1 MILGEADAA
10 TPSSHGPSLTLDG
23 IFRRHARRRPEALAL
38 VDPANRIAFTGGNQR
53 RLSYAEADRIVGAIA
68 ARLHDMDL
76 PMDTVVGIQLP
87 NIVENFL
94 ATLAVMRAGMIVA
107 AMPLLWRRA
116 DAGAALARVGAKA
129 VITCDRVGALDHAAL
144 AMNVAADV
152 FSIRYVCAFGE
163 NLPDGV
169 VSFSDMLATEGA
181 GSAPSDHDAARSN
194 AAHIAA
200 ITFDVG
206 DGGIVPVARTHAE
219 LLAAGLAVLLE
230 AGVAQD
236 ATIQSTIHPSSFAGL
251 SLTLM
256 PWLLCGGTLVLRQA
270 FDAPTLTEQMGADTS
285 DVLVLPGT
293 IACRLAAAGFF
304 GEAAPSTVIAAWRA
318 PERLASGAIWRAR
331 NVACID
337 VAIFSEVGLV
347 PARRHQDGRPGAIP
361 LGPLRVPRGTDA
373 GTAVVEICRTDTSTL
388 ALRGAMVPQYPFP
401 PGIEASGLPY
411 FRIGERGL
419 VDTGYA
425 CRFDGGNRAVVITA
439 APAGMIDVGAY
450 RFSLPELCE
459 TVGRVDRDAAILPLP
474 HAVIGQRL
482 VGQSV
487 DPGGMRAALDA
498 GGANPLIAKAF
509 DRQGI

>member
-1 MILGEADAA
+1 VITCG
-10 TPSSHGPSLTLDG
+10 
-23 IFRRHARRRPEALAL
+23 
-38 VDPANRIAFTGGNQR
+38 
-53 RLSYAEADRIVGAIA
+53 
-68 ARLHDMDL
+68 
-76 PMDTVVGIQLP
+76 
-87 NIVENFL
+87 
-94 ATLAVMRAGMIVA
+94 
-107 AMPLLWRRA
+107 
-116 DAGAALARVGAKA
+116 RVGA
-129 VITCDRVGALDHAAL
+129 CDHAAL

-206 DGGIVPVARTHAE
+206 KGGTVPVARTHAE

-230 AGVAQD
+230 AGIGQD
-236 ATIQSTIHPSSFAGL
+236 TTIHSTIQPSSFAGL

-256 PWLLCGGTLVLRQA
+256 PWLLCGGTLVLRHA
-270 FDAPTLTEQMGADTS
+270 FDAPTFTEQMGAETS
-285 DVLVLPGT
+285 DVLVLPGA

-304 GEAAPSTVIAAWRA
+304 GEAAPATVVAAWRA

-331 NVACID
+331 DVACID

-347 PARRHQDGRPGAIP
+347 PVRRHADGRPGPIP
-361 LGPLRVPRGTDA
+361 LGVLRVPRDA
-373 GTAVVEICRTDTSTL
+373 GTAVVDISRTDAGTL

-425 CRFDGGNRAVVITA
+425 CRFDGGNRAVVVTA

-450 RFSLPELCE
+450 RFSLPELRE
-459 TVGRVDRDAAILPLP
+459 TVGRIDRAAAILPLP

-482 VGQSV
+482 AGQSV
-487 DPGGMRAALDA
+487 DREGMRAALDA
-498 GGANPLIAKAF
+498 GGVNPLIANAF
-509 DRQGI
+509 DRHGI